1 MKTERQRQR
10 ENRRFGSRTVTN
22 QPCNECLTVETE
34 TQRDRETERNE
45 DRETDDSER
54 QRDMKTD

>member
-45 DRETDDSER
+45 DRETDDSVVGL
-54 QRDMKTD
+54 